1 MMKSLLSINSIN
13 TTTDSQFVAQVV
25 VDENHEILKAHF
37 PNFPIVPGACLIDCA
52 KDIVEAYF
60 KSAYRLISV
69 KNVKFLQI
77 VDPQKITSLQYLCA
91 HQEVDGELRVN
102 YTISSKDELV
112 SKISLV
118 FIKA

>member
-13 TTTDSQFVAQVV
+13 TSTDSQFEVQVV

-52 KDIVEAYF
+52 KDIVETYF
-60 KSAYRLISV
+60 KSTYRLISV

-77 VDPQKITSLQYLCA
+77 VNPQKISNLQYLCA

-112 SKISLV
+112 SKLSLV